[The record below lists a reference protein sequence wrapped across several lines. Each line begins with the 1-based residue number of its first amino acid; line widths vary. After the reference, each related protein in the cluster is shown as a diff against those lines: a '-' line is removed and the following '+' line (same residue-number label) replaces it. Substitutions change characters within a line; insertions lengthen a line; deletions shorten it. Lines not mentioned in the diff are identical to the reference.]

1 MLAIANIGILKPQF
15 RQRVKPSPWQQTP
28 PTKADPAE
36 KIDEVLA
43 DAVDNLEEE
52 EEEDDG
58 DDDDEGDGEV

>member
-1 MLAIANIGILKPQF
+1 MA
-15 RQRVKPSPWQQTP
+15 TDTT
-28 PTKADPAE
+28 PTKADPAA